1 MVMGRQSD
9 GKTIKGVNIMKLSG
23 EALRKVWY
31 GLGAAVALAASVAS
45 AGQQPATASGNGGPP
60 LFDNLGNLHHPIST
74 SMPKAQQYF
83 DQGLRLVFAFNH
95 EEAIN
100 SFEEAARLDPKA
112 AMAYW
117 GIALALGPNINL
129 PMDRESE
136 KRAYEAI
143 QRAHTL
149 AAGVSSEGTGLYR
162 GARYPLFHRARC
174 ETRDVDAAYADAMK
188 KVWADH
194 PKDAD
199 AGASMPKR

>member
-1 MVMGRQSD
+1 MTLPGW
-9 GKTIKGVNIMKLSG
+9 
-23 EALRKVWY
+23 ALRTLGY
-31 GLGAAVALAASVAS
+31 GFGAAMILTASVVS
-45 AGQQPATASGNGGPP
+45 AGQPSATVGGKGGTP

-74 SMPKAQQYF
+74 SSPEAQQYF

-136 KRAYEAI
+136 K
-143 QRAHTL
+143 
-149 AAGVSSEGTGLYR
+149 
-162 GARYPLFHRARC
+162 
-174 ETRDVDAAYADAMK
+174 
-188 KVWADH
+188 
-194 PKDAD
+194 
-199 AGASMPKR
+199 

>member
-1 MVMGRQSD
+1 
-9 GKTIKGVNIMKLSG
+9 MKLSG
-23 EALRKVWY
+23 EALRKVLY

-45 AGQQPATASGNGGPP
+45 AGQQPATASGKGGPP

-74 SMPKAQQYF
+74 SVPKAQQYF

-149 AAGVSSEGTGLYR
+149 AAGVSSKEQAYIEALAVRYSID
-162 GARYPLFHRARC
+162 ARW
-174 ETRDVDAAYADAMK
+174 ETRDARCRLCRRDEKSVGRPSQGCRCRRAC
-188 KVWADH
+188 
-194 PKDAD
+194 
-199 AGASMPKR
+199 MPKR